1 MIILVI
7 KQIGLPLCGRP
18 ILLIT
23 RMITDGTGI
32 HSVLL
37 PLLIIIIIVVVI
49 IITILEG
56 GRGKSL
62 QVTWLNDCCDTSHTN
77 LACSVPFFST
87 RSSRLSTLHYRWP
100 PSAILA
106 T

>member
-1 MIILVI
+1 MV
-7 KQIGLPLCGRP
+7 KQIGLPLCSRP

-23 RMITDGTGI
+23 RMITDRIGI

-49 IITILEG
+49 IIIIILEG

-77 LACSVPFFST
+77 LACSVPFFSI
-87 RSSRLSTLHYRWP
+87 RSSRLNTLH
-100 PSAILA
+100 
-106 T
+106 

>member
-23 RMITDGTGI
+23 RMITDRIGI

-77 LACSVPFFST
+77 LACSVPFFPQD
-87 RSSRLSTLHYRWP
+87 HQD
-100 PSAILA
+100 
-106 T
+106 